1 MSMNKRSP
9 KDYSNDGE
17 VSSTSCT
24 QPTALATRFYR
35 SKKVAENG
43 IKLLV
48 IPTRKKITPTSHKN
62 RNKNCVKGSHS
73 IYE

>member
-9 KDYSNDGE
+9 KDDSNDGE

-24 QPTALATRFYR
+24 QPTALANRFYR

-43 IKLLV
+43 I
-48 IPTRKKITPTSHKN
+48 N
-62 RNKNCVKGSHS
+62 
-73 IYE
+73 